1 MTTTNPRKNAPFK
14 GKITYLPHGKSW
26 YITAKLPREI
36 HMTQELY
43 YEIWDMHPE
52 TRARGKIFGKDIDF
66 PRWHESFGETY
77 FFNGMN
83 QETKPIE
90 HPYLCKLME
99 WVKKHQVYFFR
110 SGKSQNYQQ
119 LLINWYGNGDDYIGA
134 HSDSETQIVQNS
146 PIYSFSFGQ
155 ERDFVIK
162 SNDKTYRNV
171 IKMKHNTLIIM
182 GGEMQKYY
190 KHSVPKRAKSKCP
203 GTRINITMRL
213 FK

>member
-99 WVKKHQVYFFR
+99 WVKNIKCIF
-110 SGKSQNYQQ
+110 
-119 LLINWYGNGDDYIGA
+119 
-134 HSDSETQIVQNS
+134 
-146 PIYSFSFGQ
+146 Q
-155 ERDFVIK
+155 EWKIAELPTTFD
-162 SNDKTYRNV
+162 
-171 IKMKHNTLIIM
+171 
-182 GGEMQKYY
+182 
-190 KHSVPKRAKSKCP
+190 
-203 GTRINITMRL
+203 
-213 FK
+213 